1 METYYNRAMAYYREK
16 NYHEAFRTFLEAA
29 NRGNL
34 LASSYLDFMHEKGQG
49 TTRDYHKAIDY
60 YALAGNSGI
69 PGARYNLG
77 LMFYEGRPGHLQK
90 DYAIA
95 LYWFSQ
101 AAESKHD
108 MAENYIGSIYHKGL
122 GTAQNFNTALPWKS
136 AIMATATILY
146 IISVFSIVMTW
157 VLREL

>member
-1 METYYNRAMAYYREK
+1 MNTSSTNSTYFKISGYITIILTPFLAFSFLGESVETYYNRAMAYYREK
-16 NYHEAFRTFLEAA
+16 NSHEAFRIFLEAA

-108 MAENYIGSIYHKGL
+108 MAENYIGSIYH
-122 GTAQNFNTALPWKS
+122 
-136 AIMATATILY
+136 
-146 IISVFSIVMTW
+146 
-157 VLREL
+157 